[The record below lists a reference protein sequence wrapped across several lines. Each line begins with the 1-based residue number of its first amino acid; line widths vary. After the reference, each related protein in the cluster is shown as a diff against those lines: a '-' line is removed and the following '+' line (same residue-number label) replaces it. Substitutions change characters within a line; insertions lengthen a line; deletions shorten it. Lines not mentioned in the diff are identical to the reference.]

1 MLTGF
6 LSGYPVGAK
15 VTSDLVRDGRIS
27 RQEGAYLLSFCN
39 NTSPGFLAGFVVC
52 QTIRDPSLVL
62 GTMIVFFAVPIL
74 FSFLF
79 RKIYSPKS
87 VGWKSQPLIRTQRI
101 VSLDL
106 FDTSIMNGF
115 ETITKIGGYIIV
127 FSVLLELTKMLPL
140 ADTLA
145 GQIGLSF
152 LRNNERCGDT
162 GDTSF
167 SICGSICLNH
177 GIVYIWGI
185 VCGCT
190 DKWNVD
196 WKWTSDPAI
205 HHRKTGCR
213 SGSQSLGLFLYSDIR
228 DVITPPSP
236 VRILFL
242 SHPGS

>member
-1 MLTGF
+1 
-6 LSGYPVGAK
+6 
-15 VTSDLVRDGRIS
+15 
-27 RQEGAYLLSFCN
+27 
-39 NTSPGFLAGFVVC
+39 
-52 QTIRDPSLVL
+52 
-62 GTMIVFFAVPIL
+62 
-74 FSFLF
+74 
-79 RKIYSPKS
+79 
-87 VGWKSQPLIRTQRI
+87 
-101 VSLDL
+101 
-106 FDTSIMNGF
+106 MNGF

-127 FSVLLELTKMLPL
+127 FSVLLELTKN
-140 ADTLA
+140 ASTCRHFGRTDW
-145 GQIGLSF
+145 IILS
-152 LRNNERCGDT
+152 RNNERCGDT

-167 SICGSICLNH
+167 FICGSICLNH